1 MSNNELS
8 KLTDREREVLK
19 LIAEGN
25 TSKEIAKALAISYK
39 TIDAHRENI
48 KRKTDIDS
56 IAGLTRLAVRN
67 KLIEA

>member
-19 LIAEGN
+19 LIAEGK
-25 TSKEIAKALAISYK
+25 TSKDIAKVLGISYK

-56 IAGLTRLAVRN
+56 IAGLTRLAVRSR
-67 KLIEA
+67 LIEA